1 MKIKAKSDTLLKL
14 RPAQS
19 TELMAAE
26 KWLAKI
32 GSEFEIEY
40 YIEAGSNHWQI
51 ELLNPVGDGSR
62 TSWFIF
68 KLDFELRSPITLKVT
83 SDTLF
88 KQAPKLSSELSAAQK
103 IFVKNGT
110 QFEVA
115 SYLPAAN
122 HHTKVALANAALG
135 PEKRNTWYA
144 YTPDI
149 KLQGDRQELK
159 VISDTLFKATPRP
172 SSELSE
178 AEKIFVQSGTVFEL
192 NSHGGLERSHI
203 KVALQDAFLGASNRN
218 TWYAYAPDVQIS
230 GNIPGNNPNDSNA
243 ASISLPRPSSPSA
256 APPAAKPS
264 GSASVSN
271 PAGHSGGQPA
281 NPRSLGKAMKFP
293 GFAGVYYTNS
303 PIILTTAY
311 GDRGN
316 FTWGEATHGGSRIPT
331 SQEVVYGMIRVV
343 KALEDIRH
351 LYGGRPIQVTSWY
364 RPPSVNA
371 AVGGASRSRHLVG
384 DAVDFVIAGHH
395 PYDVFDRLDR
405 WWGGQGGL
413 ASATV
418 FTHIDTRGYRARWS
432 YGY

>member
-1 MKIKAKSDTLLKL
+1 MKIKAKNDTLFKLK
-14 RPAQS
+14 PAQS
-19 TELMAAE
+19 AALAAAE
-26 KWLAKI
+26 KWLAKS
-32 GSEFEIEY
+32 GAEFEIEY
-40 YIEAGSNHWQI
+40 YIEVGNNHWQI
-51 ELLNPVGDGSR
+51 ELLNPVGDGSK

-68 KLDFELRSPITLKVT
+68 KPDFELRSPITLKVT

-88 KQAPKLSSELSAAQK
+88 KQAPKLSSELSDAQK

-110 QFEVA
+110 QFELA

-159 VISDTLFKATPRP
+159 VISDTLFKAAPKL

-178 AEKIFVQSGTVFEL
+178 AEKIFVRSGTVFEL
-192 NSHGGLERSHI
+192 SSYGGLEKSHI

-218 TWYAYAPDVQIS
+218 TWYAYAPDIQID
-230 GNIPGNNPNDSNA
+230 GNTPGNNPNDSNVGSA
-243 ASISLPRPSSPSA
+243 PPPRPSSPSA
-256 APPAAKPS
+256 APPASRPSDAAS
-264 GSASVSN
+264 GSKPISR
-271 PAGHSGGQPA
+271 AGSQPA
-281 NPRSLGKAMKFP
+281 NPRSLGKALKFP
-293 GFAGVYYTNS
+293 GFDGFYYTNN
-303 PIILTTAY
+303 PIVVTTAY
-311 GDRGN
+311 GERGN
-316 FTWGEATHGGSRIPT
+316 FTWGEATHGGSRIPANPD
-331 SQEVVYGMIRVV
+331 VVYGMIRVV

-351 LYGGRPIQVTSWY
+351 LYGGRPITVNSWY

-384 DAVDFVIAGHH
+384 DAVDFVIAGYH

-405 WWGGQGGL
+405 WWGSKGGL